1 MIYDILATFRK
12 ILNVLCSQWS
22 DRNIMKIMGVCF
34 SPFAKGLCSN
44 LSVYWQVS
52 CHQNMNEEESWE
64 KMVQIMVL
72 GTAQS

>member
-22 DRNIMKIMGVCF
+22 DRNIMKIMGIYL
-34 SPFAKGLCSN
+34 SSFATGLCSN

-52 CHQNMNEEESWE
+52 CHQNMNEEESWV
-64 KMVQIMVL
+64 KMAQIMVR